1 MNPAII
7 GFNPAVLAA
16 ILAATAKRNREM
28 EEEQMTEYP
37 ADNVKDEWEYKILRA
52 NRSIF
57 KNPNVFHGVCAEEKR
72 AGWVLVEKFDN
83 MRLRFKRPM
92 SAREND
98 HTLPFD
104 PYRTCYGMGPGAL
117 AALIL
122 LSVFGSIALVI
133 MALIIFSNHH

>member
-1 MNPAII
+1 MP
-7 GFNPAVLAA
+7 
-16 ILAATAKRNREM
+16 
-28 EEEQMTEYP
+28 
-37 ADNVKDEWEYKILRA
+37 
-52 NRSIF
+52 
-57 KNPNVFHGVCAEEKR
+57 EEKR
-72 AGWVLVEKFDN
+72 AGSVLVEKFDN

-98 HTLPFD
+98 HTLPID

-122 LSVFGSIALVI
+122 LSVFGSIAVVI